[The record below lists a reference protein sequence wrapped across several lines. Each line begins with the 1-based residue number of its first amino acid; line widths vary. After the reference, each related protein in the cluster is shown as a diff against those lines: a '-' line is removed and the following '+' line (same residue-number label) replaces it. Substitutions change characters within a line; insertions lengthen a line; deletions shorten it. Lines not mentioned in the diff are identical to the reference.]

1 MEEMRY
7 AHCDGHTDICY
18 DDSGNYIITCGTD
31 GDIRIWNGFED
42 DDPQSHQMGSS
53 VSAVAF
59 KKDFIYLSADSF
71 KVCAYTFP
79 EAEFDQIVAQF
90 STAVYHIACSN
101 DGKLI
106 ASGGGDFIIKVFDTS
121 NKALTELRGHD
132 GPILSIAIDPKG
144 EYLASSGC
152 DGTVRVWLLS
162 IQECVKTFNL
172 FKKSNDFNTSTTL
185 CRMSWSPD
193 GQLLAIPVEMEVC
206 FYQRDSWISKFS
218 LSDGCITKTLSIVT
232 YSPYGKYLA
241 VASMNGQML
250 VWDVETKKCIS
261 RKLHEKELAVCGL
274 AWHPSG
280 RELVFCDIE
289 GQMGLYSSP
298 LSSSPE
304 KVVDVQ
310 EDSRPADED
319 FEMNDIDALVDGEAV
334 EIDNDSDNDV
344 AFDIGAIKASL
355 EPKIFGVDSEDIP
368 EIAKIEPQKEIQ
380 FVEAPKPPIQRPFQP
395 SSTPINLD
403 RRFMLWNNV
412 GIVRCYDTEEE
423 NSIDVEFHDANVYHP
438 LHLNNTRNHTLAAL
452 STEALLLGSPKSD
465 ENTSKLECHHFGTWD
480 SNKEWIVEMPENE
493 EIEAIALGD
502 GFAACITDKK
512 FIRLY
517 TISGIQCEVFMIPG
531 SVVSCAARGNQLLIV
546 FHKGLGIDG
555 NQCLNVMI
563 VKVNLERH
571 SSVKECF
578 LPLSS
583 KAFLSWLGFTDEGT
597 PCIVDSSGIVS
608 LLNTFCGVKW
618 IPIADTTANMKSK
631 SNTYFVL
638 GLSEIK
644 QEIRCIL
651 CKGSKYP
658 SLLPRPNIAVL
669 PFSLP
674 FCEMS
679 TDKGRLEEENQRHAL
694 AHKCI
699 EILLKEGFDLDSES
713 NAVQKKRMDI
723 LLKMF
728 ALATRSDREF
738 RALNVAEL
746 MPNPMAV
753 QGAIRYATQRHRIAL
768 AERLGEV
775 MSQKIAKE
783 AEPEEE
789 DDEFDLPVNEDLSTS
804 LISGN
809 TSFPNLSVPS
819 KEDSVLKPKPLSRMR
834 SSQTLKNSDI
844 QPDIDEESS
853 SVSSTKN
860 ISLLPKSSPL
870 TNPFKSNSKPQVKK
884 PEIGNLNGIDEILN
898 SSINA
903 RNSTGNSSEKVLLQP
918 KKSRFPTKKSAVQK
932 SPVNGPEQKEKFG
945 FDLYLEENR
954 EEIKASA
961 LPDVSEKELIK
972 IAMKMFKELP
982 KTEKQK
988 YQKSSATNGTTEAKN
1003 ANLENDENSSDV
1015 KENICEEQSDSP
1027 KDPSGK
1033 RKGNEETS
1041 EETTPKSKKLK
1052 SDKLSD
1058 TTIRKLT
1065 QFAFTKTPK

>member
-59 KKDFIYLSADSF
+59 KKGFIYLSADSF
-71 KVCAYTFP
+71 KVSAYTFP

-90 STAVYHIACSN
+90 STTVYHIACSY

-121 NKALTELRGHD
+121 DKSLAEFRGHD

-144 EYLASSGC
+144 KYLASSGC

-162 IQECVKTFNL
+162 SQECVKTLNL

-185 CRMSWSPD
+185 CRLSWSTD
-193 GQLLAIPVEMEVC
+193 GQFLAIPVETEVC
-206 FYQRDSWISKFS
+206 FYQRDTWQSKFS
-218 LSDGCITKTLSIVT
+218 LSDACITKTLSIVT

-241 VASMNGQML
+241 AASMNGQML
-250 VWDVETKKCIS
+250 VWDVETKKCVS

-280 RELVFCDIE
+280 KELAFCDIE

-298 LSSSPE
+298 LNSVPE
-304 KVVDVQ
+304 KIIDVQ
-310 EDSRPADED
+310 DSSQPASED
-319 FEMNDIDALVDGEAV
+319 FEMNDLDTLVDGEAV
-334 EIDNDSDNDV
+334 EIDDDN

-355 EPKIFGVDSEDIP
+355 EPKIFGEDSEDIP
-368 EIAKIEPQKEIQ
+368 EIIKTEPETKIQI
-380 FVEAPKPPIQRPFQP
+380 VEAPKPPIQKPFQP
-395 SSTPINLD
+395 SSTPVNLD

-423 NSIDVEFHDANVYHP
+423 NSIDVEFHDATVYHP
-438 LHLNNTRNHTLAAL
+438 LHLNNIHNHTLAAL

-465 ENTSKLECHHFGTWD
+465 ETTSKLECLHFGTWD

-493 EIEAIALGD
+493 EIEAVALGD
-502 GFAACITDKK
+502 GFAACVTDKK

-517 TISGIQCEVFMIPG
+517 TISGIQCEVFLMPG
-531 SVVSCAARGNQLLIV
+531 PVVCCTARGNQLLVV
-546 FHKGLGIDG
+546 FHKGLGIEGD
-555 NQCLNVMI
+555 QCLNMMI
-563 VKVNLERH
+563 VKVNLEKH

-583 KAFLSWLGFTDEGT
+583 KSFLSWLGFTDEGT
-597 PCIVDSSGIVS
+597 PCIVDSSGILS
-608 LLNTFCGVKW
+608 LLNTSCGVKW
-618 IPIADTTANMKSK
+618 IPVADTTANMKGK

-679 TDKGRLEEENQRHAL
+679 TDKGRLEEENQRYAI

-713 NAVQKKRMDI
+713 NAIQKKRMDV

-728 ALATRSDREF
+728 ALATRTDREF

-746 MPNPMAV
+746 MPNPVAV

-775 MSQKIAKE
+775 MSQKMAKE
-783 AEPEEE
+783 AEPEED
-789 DDEFDLPVNEDLSTS
+789 DDEFDLPFSEDLSTS

-809 TSFPNLSVPS
+809 TSIPNLSVPL
-819 KEDSVLKPKPLSRMR
+819 KEASVLKPKPLSRMR
-834 SSQTLKNSDI
+834 SSQNSGKYSENSDNS
-844 QPDIDEESS
+844 QPDVDEESS
-853 SVSSTKN
+853 ACSSKD
-860 ISLLPKSSPL
+860 ISLHAKSSPH
-870 TNPFKSNSKPQVKK
+870 TNPFKSNTKPQAKK
-884 PEIGNLNGIDEILN
+884 TEIGNLNGIDEILN
-898 SSINA
+898 NSMNS
-903 RNSTGNSSEKVLLQP
+903 RNSTGNSSDKGLLQP
-918 KKSRFPTKKSAVQK
+918 KKSRFSTKKSIAPK
-932 SPVNGPEQKEKFG
+932 PSVNGAVEKQKFG

-954 EEIKASA
+954 EDIKAA
-961 LPDVSEKELIK
+961 APPDVSETELIK
-972 IAMKMFKELP
+972 LAMKMFKELP
-982 KTEKQK
+982 KAEKQK
-988 YQKSSATNGTTEAKN
+988 YQKSSTSNGITETKN
-1003 ANLENDENSSDV
+1003 ESLLNDGNASDV
-1015 KENICEEQSDSP
+1015 KENICEELSESP
-1027 KDPSGK
+1027 KSSSGK

-1041 EETTPKSKKLK
+1041 EEIPVKSKKIK
-1052 SDKLSD
+1052 TDKLSD